1 MYIEYYADDG
11 RIKYLGDN
19 NELFHYNHN
28 HDALGRFAGKVGGV
42 ASKSASSPKQ
52 YQKKANKLE
61 KLSSDGRAKAMK
73 KEYKSTI
80 LSEKGK
86 NKKSKELKKEAQEYK
101 KLASQA
107 KANAKKT
114 AGEAFSKKH
123 YNVSESK
130 YLRNTEMK
138 RDVAVL
144 IADRALVPTRILRVG
159 TVAGYY
165 AASNSIAKSRYG
177 DPDYGGENPR
187 QMVTTKYSV
196 KKKKK

>member
-1 MYIEYYADDG
+1 MYIEYYASDG
-11 RIKYLGDN
+11 SLMCLGDI
-19 NELFHYNHN
+19 NELYHYNHN
-28 HDALGRFAGKVGGV
+28 HDALGRFARSVGSVSSKVV
-42 ASKSASSPKQ
+42 SSPGQ

-61 KLSSDGRAKAMK
+61 KLSSAGRAKAMK
-73 KEYKSTI
+73 KEYKAKT
-80 LSEKGK
+80 LSEKG
-86 NKKSKELKKEAQEYK
+86 NSKKSKELKKEAKEYK

-107 KANAKKT
+107 KVNAKKT

-144 IADRALVPTRILRVG
+144 IADRALVPTRILRAG
-159 TVAGYY
+159 TALGYY
-165 AASNSIAKSRYG
+165 AASDSIAKSRYG